1 METYRLK
8 NIAILILLLL
18 NGFLLVLLGYQS
30 FRSHRSAAET
40 ATQLRELYEAR
51 GLTLDRAVD
60 LGQEPLTPLRL
71 SGRRDAEQAIAAY
84 LLGGDPVAASQG
96 GGIISFA
103 TEYGSIQF
111 RSGGSFYA
119 NHLTRQVEDPEEF
132 SQTFCEQFGYEDM
145 ALSEEGGTVTVTA
158 GQRLEDVPIAGCDL
172 ALTFEDGCLTAV
184 NGAHAVLEESV
195 PEAAERMTCVTALV
209 RFLDYRDAYGVVCG
223 GVTGVSCVYA
233 LQGDAA
239 LRLTPVWQVDTDTYT
254 YFVDCAAGEVTR
266 QTSS

>member
-30 FRSHRSAAET
+30 FRAHMSAAD
-40 ATQLRELYEAR
+40 AAGQLRELYEAR

-60 LGQEPLTPLRL
+60 LDQEPLTPLRL
-71 SGRRDAEQAIAAY
+71 SGRRDMEQVIAAY

-111 RSGGSFYA
+111 RPGGSFYA
-119 NHLTRQVEDPEEF
+119 SHLTRQVEDPEGF
-132 SQTFCEQFGYEDM
+132 SQTLCERFGYEDM
-145 ALSEEGGTVTVTA
+145 ALSEEGGVVTVTA
-158 GQRLEDVPIAGCDL
+158 SQWVEGVPIAGCDL
-172 ALTFEDGCLTAV
+172 ELTFEDGCLTAV
-184 NGAHAVLEESV
+184 TGAHAALEEMV
-195 PEAAERMTCVTALV
+195 PEDAERMTCVTALV
-209 RFLDYRDAYGVVCG
+209 RFLDYREAYGVVCG

-233 LQGDAA
+233 LQGDAV
-239 LRLTPVWQVDTDTYT
+239 LRLTPVWRVDTDTYT
-254 YFVDCAAGEVTR
+254 YFVDCAAGDVTR
-266 QTSS
+266 QATP